1 MDYETAKTEKIS
13 EEWLIETP
21 HFAFNLNELCH
32 SDYFCKHSQITL
44 TELARELRTN
54 RTSLSN
60 YLNMSLKISFHDF
73 VNMQRVKYAEELLK
87 CNSEARLT
95 QEEIAEQSGFNSL
108 STFRRAFVKKHNM
121 SPLQYQ
127 QQYKV
132 SWQRN
137 AIIFF
142 VPLLHTFI
150 SCMLFKCFSYHSACT
165 SLF

>member
-1 MDYETAKTEKIS
+1 
-13 EEWLIETP
+13 
-21 HFAFNLNELCH
+21 
-32 SDYFCKHSQITL
+32 
-44 TELARELRTN
+44 
-54 RTSLSN
+54 
-60 YLNMSLKISFHDF
+60 MSLKISFHDF

-132 SWQRN
+132 S
-137 AIIFF
+137 
-142 VPLLHTFI
+142 
-150 SCMLFKCFSYHSACT
+150 
-165 SLF
+165 